1 MLMTREQICENFSAY
16 LRGRIRVYYRGRL
29 PSAAMFALHFNGQT
43 QDGSAPISQETARRW
58 LRGNCL
64 PDETRLQVLAQWLDL
79 DLHEA
84 LLEPRRPGIVA
95 ANNPVSQEVLDL
107 FARADRECQN
117 VVLAFLRSGAMPPAL
132 AV

>member
-16 LRGRIRVYYRGRL
+16 LRDRIRVYYRGRL

-43 QDGSAPISQETARRW
+43 QGGSALISQETARRW

-64 PDETRLQVLAQWLDL
+64 PDETRLLVLAQWLDL

-84 LLEPRRPGIVA
+84 LMKPQRPGA
-95 ANNPVSQEVLDL
+95 APAGSPASREMLEL
-107 FARADRECQN
+107 FSKADRERQN
-117 VVLAFLRSGAMPPAL
+117 VVLNFLRLGAGNPAL
-132 AV
+132 TA